1 MYQGCIFWSGSVSL
15 VDGRIEETHTLQE
28 AQAADFHHTFY
39 FSPEQASK
47 IDDGECGF
55 FWITEDGEVGA
66 EWRESLGRDIIGSI
80 REQITVIE
88 WRESMGNKAYQNEQ
102 EREREDMTGFEKFQ
116 QKIKEGILAYLPKE
130 YRNATVN
137 IVHVPRNNDR
147 EQVAMVIKKEGQGL
161 PAKVYLEEYYTR
173 FPDWVSDKTIL
184 RTIAGDYLAEE
195 TEMKWKAEMV
205 EAVKDFDSVKGNIRV
220 QVVNKD
226 MNRENLRGYPH
237 KEVEGTDLV
246 AVFRVMLY
254 KDGEER
260 AAVLVTDKTM
270 KDWDM
275 DVDSLYET
283 ALKNTAAQAPAR
295 INSMMSLFFDS
306 MEPLEPKEVFRNEG
320 LYILSNPQ
328 KDYGAAVMLYPGLL
342 QSIAEATQS
351 SFYILPSSIHEVMLM
366 KEGNG
371 MDAKE
376 LQGMVMDI
384 NQREVAPQEVLS
396 DKVYFYDGKEQKIS
410 LALSPEET
418 RELAGNM
425 KMAAAGYEGMET
437 ESMEEEMER

>member
-328 KDYGAAVMLYPGLL
+328 
-342 QSIAEATQS
+342 
-351 SFYILPSSIHEVMLM
+351 
-366 KEGNG
+366 
-371 MDAKE
+371 
-376 LQGMVMDI
+376 
-384 NQREVAPQEVLS
+384 
-396 DKVYFYDGKEQKIS
+396 
-410 LALSPEET
+410 
-418 RELAGNM
+418 
-425 KMAAAGYEGMET
+425 
-437 ESMEEEMER
+437 